1 MPVFTLH
8 GLECALQGLDLET
21 RLSIVAVEKSTVAEQ
36 FDALARVAPFSK

>member
-1 MPVFTLH
+1 MPVITLH
-8 GLECALQGLDLET
+8 GFERVLQGLDLET